1 MEFLAAQTK
10 LQQAKDHF
18 EKLRNDVIQFKESNP
33 YELVEERRDGKRM
46 IRVKINSNPPPKFA
60 ATAADVL
67 HNLRSALDNLVI
79 ASIRNEGNVESKEN
93 CFPIFESKEKT
104 DIELEKR
111 IRCLGQPVRNYIE
124 SLKPYASENPVLWR
138 LHSLNNESKHRDVY
152 IVGGANISVL
162 IDWSTVFKRTDQKS
176 PFPPMNIKLQP
187 SNSKWP
193 IADGDILYEEPET
206 ITGSIPEF
214 SGAEFGLLF
223 NEANAAEGLLFFP
236 AIEEMIIFVEKIIL
250 DFQKL

>member
-33 YELVEERRDGKRM
+33 YELVEERKEGKRM
-46 IRVKINSNPPPKFA
+46 IKVKVNSNPPPKFA

-79 ASIRNEGNVESKEN
+79 ASIRNEGNVESKQN
-93 CFPIFESKEKT
+93 CFPIFESKEKMNV
-104 DIELEKR
+104 EFEKR
-111 IRCLGQPVRNYIE
+111 IKGAGQSVINYIE
-124 SLKPYASENPVLWR
+124 SLKPYTSENPILWR
-138 LHSLNNESKHRDVY
+138 LHALDNESKHRDLY

-162 IDWSTVFKRTDQKS
+162 IDWSTVFKTPNQKA
-176 PFPPMNIKLQP
+176 PFPPMYLKLHP
-187 SNSKWP
+187 SDNKWP
-193 IADGDILYEEPET
+193 IADGDILYEEPEA
-206 ITGSIPEF
+206 ISGPIPEF
-214 SGAEFGLLF
+214 SGAEFGLFF
-223 NEANAAEGLLFFP
+223 NEANAAEGLLFLP
-236 AIEEMIIFVEKIIL
+236 TIEEMIIFVEKLIL